1 MKLALG
7 IRITWILR
15 FCIYAFHFM
24 FCCSTEGIL
33 ETCGLLHMVDEESV
47 FCYCEYAKA
56 ASRVTLTWTRITL
69 QLLLCYALWFR
80 VLPLLSALHTEI
92 LIR

>member
-1 MKLALG
+1 
-7 IRITWILR
+7 
-15 FCIYAFHFM
+15 
-24 FCCSTEGIL
+24 
-33 ETCGLLHMVDEESV
+33 MVDEESV